1 MTKRDFVLLA
11 AAVLLAI
18 PAISQDS
25 TTTGSDEAQSCSEM
39 HTDFGWRPTARAEQT
54 LSFPASEAPKLTFQP
69 CEISLLG
76 RGDERFKKTSLLGR
90 TYRRTTPVAD
100 MLASSGNQLAG
111 IRFFE
116 LQNFGNLSVGVVER
130 FPENIRCPLSRREF
144 LEQ

>member
-54 LSFPASEAPKLTFQP
+54 LSFPASEAPKLTFQ
-69 CEISLLG
+69 ENRNS
-76 RGDERFKKTSLLGR
+76 
-90 TYRRTTPVAD
+90 
-100 MLASSGNQLAG
+100 G
-111 IRFFE
+111 IRVTGWDKNE
-116 LQNFGNLSVGVVER
+116 YAVLACKSATGTNMEDAKSTLSQIQVQHSGGTLSISGPER
-130 FPENIRCPLSRREF
+130 EGDRNWA
-144 LEQ
+144 